1 MIQTQSK
8 TPPASNIVSKNDLS
22 VKNNN
27 KNCKNSLE
35 IPSLVTAQVG
45 TKTIHSLQ
53 SNSYQMDSVS
63 SSSSGATTELGQR
76 YENGQSQRENIC

>member
-35 IPSLVTAQVG
+35 IPSLVTAQVYG

-53 SNSYQMDSVS
+53 SNSYKMDSVS

-76 YENGQSQRENIC
+76 YENGQSQAC

>member
-35 IPSLVTAQVG
+35 IPSLVTAQVDG

-63 SSSSGATTELGQR
+63 SSSSGVTTELGQR
-76 YENGQSQRENIC
+76 YENGQSQAC

>member
-1 MIQTQSK
+1 MFEIIYYLQTLCRRAMIQTQSK

-35 IPSLVTAQVG
+35 IPSLVTAQVDG
-45 TKTIHSLQ
+45 KNNPIS
-53 SNSYQMDSVS
+53 SVKLLS
-63 SSSSGATTELGQR
+63 DGLSE
-76 YENGQSQRENIC
+76 

>member
-1 MIQTQSK
+1 MIQSQSK

-35 IPSLVTAQVG
+35 IPSLVTAQVDG

-76 YENGQSQRENIC
+76 YENGQSQAC